1 MLSGV
6 ISLLIGIV
14 VIGLVC
20 WLLMYVIDRLPM
32 DGRFKQILR
41 ILIILIAVL
50 AILQRLVVLLEPT
63 PTL

>member
-1 MLSGV
+1 MLSEV
-6 ISLLIGIV
+6 ISLLIGIL

-32 DGRFKQILR
+32 EGRFKQIAR
-41 ILIILIAVL
+41 ILVIVIAVL
-50 AILQRLVVLLEPT
+50 AIIQRLVVLLEPM